1 MPDKVLSGADGVMK
15 ALEGIARR
23 MGGGE
28 VSVGFMAGATYPDGT
43 PVAAVAFWNEFGTS
57 RVPPRPFFRT
67 MIAKESPQWAK
78 TMARMAKNS
87 NYDGLR
93 VLALMGEDIGG
104 ALVDSI
110 GDVTSPPLA
119 KSTILARAKNVKR
132 GDPVAPTIAKPLID
146 TAHMLKSVSY
156 QVNEG
161 TVVPIIKE

>member
-1 MPDKVLSGADGVMK
+1 
-15 ALEGIARR
+15 
-23 MGGGE
+23 
-28 VSVGFMAGATYPDGT
+28 
-43 PVAAVAFWNEFGTS
+43 
-57 RVPPRPFFRT
+57 
-67 MIAKESPQWAK
+67 MIAKESTKWAK
-78 TMARMAKNS
+78 TMARMAKAS
-87 NYDGLR
+87 NYDGPR

-110 GDVTSPPLA
+110 RDVTSPPLA